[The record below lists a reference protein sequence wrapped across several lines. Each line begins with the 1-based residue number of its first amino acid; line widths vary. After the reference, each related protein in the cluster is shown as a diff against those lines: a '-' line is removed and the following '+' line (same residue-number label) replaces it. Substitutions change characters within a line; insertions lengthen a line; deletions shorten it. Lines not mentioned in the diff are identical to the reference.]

1 MGANNWRVLPV
12 GACVQLVV
20 AWFHPLWL
28 LLSCNYACCMA
39 TEWWNYVQSLIGGDS
54 FKEAADRAG
63 FDKSAFT
70 RWKKGAKADPAF
82 AVALARGYGV
92 NVIEA
97 LVAAGLITSG
107 EAGMT
112 TVRLGVREAL
122 EEASDRS
129 LIDEIAGRLEARTQ
143 GVSTDDVAPVL
154 SLRPAGPLP
163 PPLAEVA
170 ARTVT
175 CRPEWEAVGGCGE
188 GDVCEPVG
196 DDH

>member
-1 MGANNWRVLPV
+1 M
-12 GACVQLVV
+12 CVQLVV
-20 AWFHPLWL
+20 AWFHPLLL
-28 LLSCNYACCMA
+28 LLSCNYACCMSTA
-39 TEWWNYVQSLIGGDS
+39 WWNYVQSLIGDDS

-154 SLRPAGPLP
+154 SLRPAGPP
-163 PPLAEVA
+163 PPPPAEVA